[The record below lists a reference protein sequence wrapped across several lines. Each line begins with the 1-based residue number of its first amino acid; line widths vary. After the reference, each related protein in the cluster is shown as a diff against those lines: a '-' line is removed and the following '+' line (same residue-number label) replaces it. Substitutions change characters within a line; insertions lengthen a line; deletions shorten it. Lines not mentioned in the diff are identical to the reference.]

1 MEKSERKFSSW
12 GEFDSCCKKVL
23 SHAAINYLKALQRR
37 RSRES
42 SLDNLSQK
50 DFSSLVTVDRHPCDS
65 FVFRSYG
72 YELSI
77 DNEDVAEAFSKLS
90 AEVQSILI
98 LRFAMDMTDQ
108 EIGDLIGLP
117 RYTVQR
123 RRSSALRRL
132 RTELKDLMPKGV

>member
-1 MEKSERKFSSW
+1 M
-12 GEFDSCCKKVL
+12 
-23 SHAAINYLKALQRR
+23 
-37 RSRES
+37 
-42 SLDNLSQK
+42 
-50 DFSSLVTVDRHPCDS
+50 TVDRHPCDS

-90 AEVQSILI
+90 AEAQSILI